1 MLPYFSLRE
10 EVSLHTL
17 AAGLTVAAKSR
28 TGYIAQPVI
37 LVWLNNNMG
46 GHIKR
51 GVSSALQIGLGNC
64 GGITASNIYLPTQRP
79 LYPVGFG
86 VSLALVWLC
95 GFSAITFL
103 ILIWMENRKR
113 DEGKR
118 DYRLSASAE
127 ELNNLGDD
135 HPHFRFT
142 Y

>member
-1 MLPYFSLRE
+1 M
-10 EVSLHTL
+10 VSSRAF
-17 AAGLTVAAKSR
+17 AAGGLPVAAKYHL
-28 TGYIAQPVI
+28 GYIAQPVAI
-37 LVWLNNNMG
+37 VWLNNNMG

-64 GGITASNIYLPTQRP
+64 GGIIASNIYLPTQKP
-79 LYPVGFG
+79 LYPIGFG
-86 VSLALVWLC
+86 VSLGLVWLC

-113 DEGKR
+113 DEGKH
-118 DYRLSASAE
+118 DHRLNVSPE